1 MVMFGVLIT
10 LMKKPKMYQLLLIVS
25 GLKQEKK
32 EIKNIKKYWEIKM
45 SNDTKQSEGIVKEQ
59 SRKTI
64 EEIIIDNNTKIYEL
78 QQFLSEG
85 TKSLDKITERLN
97 KITEKVQRGF

>member
-1 MVMFGVLIT
+1 
-10 LMKKPKMYQLLLIVS
+10 
-25 GLKQEKK
+25 
-32 EIKNIKKYWEIKM
+32 M

>member
-1 MVMFGVLIT
+1 
-10 LMKKPKMYQLLLIVS
+10 
-25 GLKQEKK
+25 
-32 EIKNIKKYWEIKM
+32 M
-45 SNDTKQSEGIVKEQ
+45 SNDTEQSEGIVKEQ

-64 EEIIIDNNTKIYEL
+64 EEIIIDNNAKIYEL

>member
-1 MVMFGVLIT
+1 
-10 LMKKPKMYQLLLIVS
+10 
-25 GLKQEKK
+25 
-32 EIKNIKKYWEIKM
+32 M
-45 SNDTKQSEGIVKEQ
+45 SNDTEQSEGIVKEQ